1 MNNESA
7 FSSRGCQPALCAS
20 RVKIWHQFGD
30 ANRVF
35 LTFPEMYSNVNTIW
49 ISRKNV
55 VSLYSEEER
64 ARKHWV
70 FSSFFWPKK
79 RIFTLEIEFSTLLR
93 KFFFGVCGKFF
104 RNVGVRGGNSEA
116 FLDVYL

>member
-7 FSSRGCQPALCAS
+7 YSSRGCQPALCTS
-20 RVKIWHQFGD
+20 RVKIWQKFAG
-30 ANRVF
+30 AKRVF

-64 ARKHWV
+64 ARKQG
-70 FSSFFWPKK
+70 FSPLFLAKNQGFLPSKNENLSQREKFLLALLKFFWA
-79 RIFTLEIEFSTLLR
+79 R
-93 KFFFGVCGKFF
+93 
-104 RNVGVRGGNSEA
+104 
-116 FLDVYL
+116 